1 MKENVKI
8 EKFVVKYRERTIFF
22 LRKHFTTLRSE
33 DYEDIYQE
41 ASIVLFCKEAAGALQ
56 AVTCQL
62 YTYFLRICINLSH
75 KMVSRQ
81 QHMLLLSVS
90 GEENVDTL
98 LLMEKAVA
106 DAQEACDARRE
117 KMALA
122 DRILAGLS
130 EQSRRLLSGHYLE
143 GKSWEEMASILG
155 LSNANTAK
163 TLACRYRRMLK
174 KQYPAMA

>member
-98 LLMEKAVA
+98 LLMEKSVLE
-106 DAQEACDARRE
+106 AQESCDIRRE

-122 DRILAGLS
+122 DRILAGLP

-155 LSNANTAK
+155 LSNADTAK
-163 TLACRYRRMLK
+163 SLACRYRRILK

>member
-8 EKFVVKYRERTIFF
+8 EQFVVKYRERTIFF

-41 ASIVLFCKEAAGALQ
+41 ASIVLFCKEAAGALK

-106 DAQEACDARRE
+106 DAQEACDVRRE

-155 LSNANTAK
+155 LSNADTAK
-163 TLACRYRRMLK
+163 SLACRYRRMLK

>member
-1 MKENVKI
+1 MKENEKI
-8 EKFVVKYRERTIFF
+8 EQFVVKYRERTIFF

-41 ASIVLFCKEAAGALQ
+41 ASIVLFCREAAGALK

-98 LLMEKAVA
+98 LLMEKSVLE
-106 DAQEACDARRE
+106 AQESCDIRRE
-117 KMALA
+117 NMALA
-122 DRILAGLS
+122 DRILAGLP

-155 LSNANTAK
+155 LSNADTAK
-163 TLACRYRRMLK
+163 SLACRYRRMLK

>member
-1 MKENVKI
+1 MKENEKI

-22 LRKHFTTLRSE
+22 LRKQFTTLRSE

-155 LSNANTAK
+155 LSNADTAK
-163 TLACRYRRMLK
+163 SLACRYRRMLK

>member
-1 MKENVKI
+1 MKENEKI
-8 EKFVVKYRERTIFF
+8 EKFVVKYREKTLNF
-22 LRKHFTTLRSE
+22 LRKQFTTLRSE

-155 LSNANTAK
+155 LSNADTAK
-163 TLACRYRRMLK
+163 SLACRYRRMLK

>member
-1 MKENVKI
+1 MKENEKI

-155 LSNANTAK
+155 LSNADTAK
-163 TLACRYRRMLK
+163 SLACRYRRMLK

>member
-33 DYEDIYQE
+33 EYEYIYQE

-130 EQSRRLLSGHYLE
+130 EQSRRLLTGHYLE

-155 LSNANTAK
+155 LSNADTAK
-163 TLACRYRRMLK
+163 SLACRYRRILK

>member
-1 MKENVKI
+1 MKENEKI
-8 EKFVVKYRERTIFF
+8 EQFVVKYRERTIFF

-41 ASIVLFCKEAAGALQ
+41 ASIVLFCKEAAGALK

-98 LLMEKAVA
+98 LLMEKSVLE
-106 DAQEACDARRE
+106 AQESCDIRRE

-122 DRILAGLS
+122 DRILADLP

-155 LSNANTAK
+155 LSNADTAK
-163 TLACRYRRMLK
+163 SLACRYRRILK